1 MIFLKKFSMQW
12 RFLEDMIDRE
22 LIKKIKRIE
31 ISTKHSVT
39 AAFAGEY
46 KSAFKGQGIEFEE
59 VREYIPG
66 DEIRSIDWNV
76 TARMGHPYIKRFRE
90 ERELT
95 IYLLVDLSAS
105 GSFGSTG
112 KTKNEMT
119 AEIASV
125 LSYTAIRNNDR
136 VGLLVFTDAVETF
149 IPPGKGVRHIT
160 RIIREILNFQPKGK
174 KTSISNA
181 LDFLGR
187 MDKKGAV
194 VFLLS
199 DFIDT
204 DYRAKMK
211 VLSKKHD
218 FIALLVS
225 DPLEKNLPDLGL
237 MEICDLETGERLLI
251 DSSSRAVRE
260 AFEKQS
266 RARVD
271 NLRKTFAAV
280 GIDMLDLVA
289 GSDWVHTLLVFFL
302 NRKGVL

>member
-1 MIFLKKFSMQW
+1 
-12 RFLEDMIDRE
+12 MIDRE

-59 VREYIPG
+59 VREYLPG

-95 IYLLVDLSAS
+95 LYLLVDLSAS
-105 GSFGSTG
+105 GSFGTTG
-112 KTKNEMT
+112 KTKNEMA

-136 VGLLVFTDAVETF
+136 VGLLVFTDDVEIF

-160 RIIREILNFQPKGK
+160 RIIREILTFQPKGK
-174 KTSISNA
+174 KTSISAA
-181 LDFLGR
+181 LDFFGR
-187 MDKKGAV
+187 MEKKGAV

-204 DYRAKMK
+204 NYQFKMK
-211 VLSKKHD
+211 VLSQKHD

-225 DPLEKNLPDLGL
+225 DPLEKSLPDLGL
-237 MEICDLETGERLLI
+237 MEISDLETGERILI
-251 DSSSRAVRE
+251 DSSSRRVRE
-260 AFEKQS
+260 AFQKQS
-266 RARVD
+266 ASRVVD
-271 NLRKTFAAV
+271 LKKKFAAA

-289 GSDWVHTLLVFFL
+289 GSDWIHSLLIFFL
-302 NRKGVL
+302 NRKGEF